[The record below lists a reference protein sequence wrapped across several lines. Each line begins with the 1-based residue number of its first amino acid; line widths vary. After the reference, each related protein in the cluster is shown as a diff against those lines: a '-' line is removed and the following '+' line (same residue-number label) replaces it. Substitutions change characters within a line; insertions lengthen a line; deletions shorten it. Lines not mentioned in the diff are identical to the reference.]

1 LDIYLSCLIGGA
13 LALAILALCGLGFHH
28 IGVRPGIGHSGH
40 TARGGFVRAS
50 AHRVG
55 HHPSGQKTVP
65 GQTSPDRL
73 DSQTAGQPARDL
85 VSGLLTWLS
94 PAYICGAII
103 GFGATGTLL
112 SPILQGWLQF
122 GLALAGAYIICF
134 FCIRPLLTG
143 VEKWASLPAKTLSD
157 AVLENG
163 TAVTDFDAK
172 GYGLVRLNLD
182 GQVVQ
187 LLGQLAPD
195 EQPDPRVR
203 SGETLFVRSVEP
215 VRQRC
220 VVCRTN
226 ASVLAKH

>member
-28 IGVRPGIGHSGH
+28 LGLRPGVGHSGH
-40 TARGGFVRAS
+40 AVRGGHIRAS
-50 AHRVG
+50 THQIGR
-55 HHPSGQKTVP
+55 HSSGQKAA
-65 GQTSPDRL
+65 
-73 DSQTAGQPARDL
+73 AGQSGRDL

-122 GLALAGAYIICF
+122 GLALVGAYIICF

-143 VEKWASLPAKTLSD
+143 IERWASLPAKTLSD

-195 EQPDPRVR
+195 ERIDPRVR
-203 SGETLFVRSVEP
+203 SGQTLFVRSVETA
-215 VRQRC
+215 RQRC

-226 ASVLAKH
+226 ASVLAKY